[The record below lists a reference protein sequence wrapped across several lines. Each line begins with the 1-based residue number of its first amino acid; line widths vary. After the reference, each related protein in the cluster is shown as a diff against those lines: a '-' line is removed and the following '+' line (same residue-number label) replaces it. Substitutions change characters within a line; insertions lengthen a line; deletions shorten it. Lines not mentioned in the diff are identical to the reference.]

1 MHFRN
6 ILRLACSS
14 HAKINVKRL
23 VLILES
29 EHNLDDNLHADR
41 YIIFILLILSL
52 FLVLVFDGFFPKLIF
67 KKKKK
72 KKKKT
77 FGGYVLFKWP
87 DRAWNV
93 ATGLIWVQTVSKGHQ
108 RKQIHRLFQ
117 YSRQYPLRA

>member
-1 MHFRN
+1 MHFRS
-6 ILRLACSS
+6 ILRLAC

-23 VLILES
+23 VLISEL

-41 YIIFILLILSL
+41 YIIFIFLILSV
-52 FLVLVFDGFFPKLIF
+52 FLVLVFEGFFPKLIF

-72 KKKKT
+72 KKN
-77 FGGYVLFKWP
+77 FGGYILFKWP

-93 ATGLIWVQTVSKGHQ
+93 PTGLIWVQTVSKGHQ